1 MQVEI
6 ASPFTS
12 MRAVLKVED
21 AKFDEGRLRPQIRAD
36 LSVVDDGQDGE
47 NNGITFSDWFGF
59 GKQQT
64 DKPRIMP
71 RSKAHQLLAA
81 TLGDVGGRFNIQE
94 LAGQRFAAQ
103 VGLNKARSHS
113 KVVHDTIGP
122 APAARAKD
130 DGDDGGADVE
140 DLPGI
145 ESLDVADS
153 Q

>member
-1 MQVEI
+1 MQVDI

-12 MRAVLKVED
+12 MRAVLEIED
-21 AKFDEGRLRPQIRAD
+21 AKFDEGDFGPQIRAD
-36 LSVVDDGQDGE
+36 LTVVDDGQDGE
-47 NNGITFSDWFGF
+47 NNGITLSDWFGF

-81 TLGDVGGRFNIQE
+81 TLGDVGGRFDLRE
-94 LAGQRFAAQ
+94 LVGQRFAAQ
-103 VGLNKARSHS
+103 VGLNKAKSYS

-122 APAARAKD
+122 APAVRAKED
-130 DGDDGGADVE
+130 SQDDGGDNVD

-145 ESLDVADS
+145 EALDVTDS
-153 Q
+153 

>member
-12 MRAVLKVED
+12 MRAVLEVED
-21 AKFDEGRLRPQIRAD
+21 AKFDEGDFGPQIRAN
-36 LSVVDDGQDGE
+36 LTVVDDGQDGE
-47 NNGITFSDWFGF
+47 HNGITFSDWFGF

-71 RSKAHQLLAA
+71 RSKAHQLLMA
-81 TLGDVGGRFNIQE
+81 TLGEVGGRFNIND
-94 LAGQRFAAQ
+94 LVGQRFAAQ

-122 APAARAKD
+122 APVVRANDSTED
-130 DGDDGGADVE
+130 DDDV

-145 ESLDVADS
+145 EALDVAS
-153 Q
+153 

>member
-12 MRAVLKVED
+12 MRAILEVED
-21 AKFDEGRLRPQIRAD
+21 AKFDEGDFGPQIRAD
-36 LSVVDDGQDGE
+36 MSVVDDGQGGE

-71 RSKAHQLLAA
+71 RSKAHQLLMA
-81 TLGDVGGRFNIQE
+81 TLGDVGGRFSIKD
-94 LAGQRFAAQ
+94 LVGQRFAAQ

-122 APAARAKD
+122 APALRAKAEEED
-130 DGDDGGADVE
+130 GADVD

-145 ESLDVADS
+145 EALDVADS
-153 Q
+153 

>member
-1 MQVEI
+1 MQEVEI

-12 MRAVLKVED
+12 MRAVLEIED
-21 AKFDEGRLRPQIRAD
+21 AKFDEGDFGPQIRAD
-36 LSVVDDGQDGE
+36 VRVVDDGQGGE

-71 RSKAHQLLAA
+71 RSKAHQLLMA
-81 TLGDVGGRFNIQE
+81 TLGEVGGRFNIE
-94 LAGQRFAAQ
+94 DLVGQRFAAQ

-122 APAARAKD
+122 APVVRAKD
-130 DGDDGGADVE
+130 DDGAADVD
-140 DLPGI
+140 DLEGI
-145 ESLDVADS
+145 DALDVADS